1 MCRHCWSALGND
13 GMSSWSIDF
22 SPMVPGPY
30 FWAGVVL
37 ATLLVIVLLLRRN
50 RGALLRALSLAA
62 LLLALANPTLRQEER
77 ESLANIA
84 IVVVDESTSQTIA
97 GRPEQTAAIRS
108 EVESKLAGVA
118 NLQVK
123 WVMSSK
129 PTGEGT
135 AGTNLFT
142 DLNSALANTP
152 PDRLAGVIMITDG
165 QVHDIPKSAQ
175 MLGFDAPVH
184 ALLTG
189 APDEFDRRI
198 EVLKAPRYGIVGST
212 RDIEARVVETGR
224 QGRGGDR
231 VMLKIRREGQ
241 PDETRATSIGRP
253 VQIQMPFP
261 HAGQNIVEIELET
274 APGEL
279 TAANNR
285 VVVAAE
291 GVRENLRV
299 LLVSGEPHAGE
310 RVWRNLLKSDAAV
323 DLVHFTILRPPQK
336 QDGTPINQLS
346 LIAFPTRELFSEKIK
361 DFDLIIFDRYQHR
374 DILQLLYYENI
385 ARYVEQ
391 GGALLVAAGDDF
403 AGQMSLSRTPLASVL
418 PASPTGRLLEQP
430 FKAKLSGDGLKHPVT
445 RGLPGSNASDAGK
458 DPAWGRW
465 FRQVDVIP
473 GKGRTVMNGVDN
485 HPLLVLDRKGRGR
498 VALLLSD
505 HAWLWARG
513 YDGGGPHTDLLRRL
527 AHWLMKEPD
536 LEEERLLA
544 SSKGLKL
551 TIERRSMEESVPEV
565 QVSAPGGETSSVTLE
580 PAGPGLW
587 RSSIDVKTPG
597 LYKLQTASPTG
608 QLTAVAHTGTEDARE
623 MSEVTATE
631 EKLKPLIEA
640 TGGGVFWSKGSGLLA
655 SMSPSAIEVPRVSM
669 LANARVLAGSGW
681 LGLKDREAY
690 VTRGVKL
697 IPMFTGALA
706 LAALLAFL
714 ALAWWREGR

>member
-1 MCRHCWSALGND
+1 
-13 GMSSWSIDF
+13 MSSWSIDF
-22 SPMVPGPY
+22 SPMLPGPY
-30 FWAGVVL
+30 FWAAAAVASAL
-37 ATLLVIVLLLRRN
+37 VLLLILRRN
-50 RGALLRALSLAA
+50 RGAVLRALSLAA
-62 LLLALANPTLRQEER
+62 LLMALANPTLRQEER

-84 IVVVDESTSQTIA
+84 IVVLDESMSQTIA

-108 EVESKLAGVA
+108 ELESKLAGIT
-118 NLQVK
+118 NLQVR
-123 WVMSSK
+123 WVTSSK
-129 PTGEGT
+129 PTGEAA

-175 MLGFDAPVH
+175 TLGFDAPVH

-198 EVLKAPRYGIVGST
+198 EILRAPRYGIVGQA

-224 QGRGGDR
+224 KGRGGER
-231 VMLKIRREGQ
+231 VTLKIRREGR
-241 PDETRATSIGRP
+241 PDETRSTTIGRS

-336 QDGTPINQLS
+336 QDGTPIHQLS

-403 AGQMSLSRTPLASVL
+403 AGQMSLSRTPLATVL
-418 PASPTGRLLEQP
+418 PATPTGRLLEQP
-430 FKAKLSGDGLKHPVT
+430 FKAKLSLDGLKHPVT
-445 RGLPGSNASDAGK
+445 RGLPGSSSSEANK
-458 DPAWGRW
+458 DPTWGRW

-551 TIERRSMEESVPEV
+551 SIERRSMEESVPEV
-565 QVSAPGGETSSVTLE
+565 QVSAPGGETSAVTLE
-580 PAGPGLW
+580 PAGPGVW
-587 RSSIDVKTPG
+587 RSTIDVKTPG

-608 QLTAVAHTGTEDARE
+608 QLTAVAHTGIEDARE
-623 MSEVTATE
+623 MSEVTATD

-640 TGGGVFWSKGSGLLA
+640 TGGGVFWTKGGGLLA
-655 SMSPSAIEVPRVSM
+655 SMSPSTVEVPRISM